1 MTSLD
6 QQEPQQPSQ
15 PQSLPATSEIKKT
28 QKVSSNWPLGLAVVI
43 IGGLLLARNLG
54 VELFFLD
61 FHNWWAFFI
70 LLLAIGPLQLAI
82 RCYRREGFGAAT
94 LNALVSTVA
103 IIFVALIFLIDL
115 SWGTWWPMFII
126 IGGLYVITNRS

>member
-1 MTSLD
+1 MTSFD
-6 QQEPQQPSQ
+6 QEPQQPQ
-15 PQSLPATSEIKKT
+15 PQQSLPDNSAPAKKS
-28 QKVSSNWPLGLAVVI
+28 QKVSSNWPLGLAVVL
-43 IGGLLLARNLG
+43 IGGVLLARNLG

-61 FHNWWAFFI
+61 FDNWWAFFI

-82 RCYRREGFGAAT
+82 RSYKREGFGAAT

-103 IIFVALIFLIDL
+103 IVFVALIFLIDL

-126 IGGLYVITNRS
+126 IGGLYVITNKN